1 MFYFNKKGVPIGIFN
16 KRPRNYSAGGMI
28 KNYPGNKHPDEDT
41 ISSLLEEGSLV
52 IPKSVMQS
60 GIMKKYGGPVTG
72 PHNPYHN
79 ELVPTIVLPGE
90 LVVDKLYAPAVTK
103 YLKSHGVTLPLPQK

>member
-1 MFYFNKKGVPIGIFN
+1 MFYFNKRGTPIGIFN

-28 KNYPGNKHPDEDT
+28 KNYRGNKHPDEDT

-52 IPKSVMQS
+52 IPKGVMES

-72 PHNPYHN
+72 PHNYNHA

-90 LVVDKLYAPAVTK
+90 LVVDKLYAPDVTR
-103 YLKSHGVTLPLPQK
+103 YLKSKGITLPLKK